1 MKIDLHCRI
10 YEYMKPRPFQ
20 INLCEVDENNLLID
34 AYRHH
39 QKVAEDYKN
48 TNPNY
53 SLEHLLISVWLN
65 ELYIRRTGDTIPN
78 L

>member
-1 MKIDLHCRI
+1 
-10 YEYMKPRPFQ
+10 MKPRPFQ